1 MKINKILAALLAL
14 IMLAALAACD
24 SGKEQLANEVSATGR
39 KITAAEFEEALFS
52 LRFSD
57 NNATPEQ
64 ALYDLVM
71 RRIYIWEADSLGLLP
86 DIEEV
91 RREVRQGYESI
102 SDSAADINSEYN
114 YGAKI
119 AWEVVQNYLEY
130 MDMSEEAY
138 LELAL
143 ETSLYNAAVAV
154 LHEQVLAELLPAAG
168 ELEQQ
173 QAIADY
179 DKSLVEKYRD
189 DLVEDNLLPLLDEVL
204 EDI

>member
-102 SDSAADINSEYN
+102 RDSAADINSEYN

-189 DLVEDNLLPLLDEVL
+189 DLGEDNLLPLLDEVL

>member
-1 MKINKILAALLAL
+1 M
-14 IMLAALAACD
+14 
-24 SGKEQLANEVSATGR
+24 
-39 KITAAEFEEALFS
+39 
-52 LRFSD
+52 
-57 NNATPEQ
+57 
-64 ALYDLVM
+64 
-71 RRIYIWEADSLGLLP
+71 
-86 DIEEV
+86 
-91 RREVRQGYESI
+91 
-102 SDSAADINSEYN
+102 
-114 YGAKI
+114 
-119 AWEVVQNYLEY
+119 QNYLEY

-143 ETSLYNAAVAV
+143 ETSLYNAEVAV